1 MQILPSLQ
9 SGTLHPLTL
18 LRDRIVSFFESLGYS
33 WVDGPEVESEWFNFD
48 VLNMD
53 AAHFARA
60 ADHTY
65 YLADAANPGKRSGLV
80 LRAHTSPV
88 QARAMLGGT
97 PPLYKIC
104 IGRTYR
110 PDPLDA
116 THSPVFNQ
124 LEGLAVD
131 HGLTMDDL
139 KRTLDQLAA
148 AMFGAGIV
156 TRLRPYQ
163 FSYAEPA
170 AEIDVQ
176 CCVCHGQASDCRTCG
191 GEGWIEW
198 GGCGMVHK
206 KVLDNCGIDTSRFT
220 AFSFGMGIERT
231 LMLREGL
238 SDLREIVDGDIR
250 FAQTTRGHAAPAVR
264 APGLHSLGQ
273 AFVNLGHTEITSF
286 PFIPA
291 DTVQRLRL
299 TATDP
304 RARQL
309 TLTNPLPGQASSL
322 RTTLLPGLLETL
334 QRNANR
340 GFHDVDIVEQGRVF
354 LPPADMPARAYPPLG
369 HRPSDEALRRLDA
382 TLPLQPRH
390 LAAASTRAGDWLHS
404 INSAGTAL
412 RSVGWCIQAVPAQHA
427 PWLEGHCMALNID
440 GRVVGHAGRLSPDLL
455 TAYGLT
461 TNTWAVEINLDALPL
476 LSH

>member
-1 MQILPSLQ
+1 MI
-9 SGTLHPLTL
+9 
-18 LRDRIVSFFESLGYS
+18 SFFEGIGYS
-33 WVDGPEVESEWFNFD
+33 FVDGPEVESEWFNFD

-60 ADHTY
+60 TDHTY
-65 YLADAANPGKRSGLV
+65 YVADSASPGERSGLV

-88 QARAMLGGT
+88 QARAMLDSR
-97 PPLYKIC
+97 PPLYKVC

-131 HGLTMDDL
+131 RGLTIDDL

-176 CCVCHGQASDCRTCG
+176 CCICHGRASDCQTCG

-206 KVLDNCGIDTSRFT
+206 KVLNNCGVDTTRYN
-220 AFSFGMGIERT
+220 AFSFGMGVERT

-238 SDLREIVDGDIR
+238 SDLREIVDGDIGY
-250 FAQTTRGHAAPAVR
+250 AQTTRGHVAPEVR
-264 APGLHSLGQ
+264 SPGLHPLGQ
-273 AFVNLGHTEITSF
+273 AFVNLGYTEITSF
-286 PFIPA
+286 PFISPGI
-291 DTVQRLRL
+291 VQRLHL
-299 TATDP
+299 PVSDP
-304 RARQL
+304 RAHLL
-309 TLTNPLPGQASSL
+309 TLIDPLPGQASSL

-334 QRNANR
+334 QRNAVR
-340 GFHDVDIVEQGRVF
+340 GFHGVDIVEQGRVF
-354 LPPADMPARAYPPLG
+354 LPPADASVRVHPTLG
-369 HRPSDEALRRLDA
+369 YRPSDEALRRLDA
-382 TLPLQPRH
+382 SLPVQPRH
-390 LAAASTRAGDWLHS
+390 LAAASTRSDDWLHS
-404 INSAGTAL
+404 IDVIGTAL
-412 RSVGWCIQAVPAQHA
+412 LSAGWQIQAARAQHA
-427 PWLEGHCMALNID
+427 PWQEGHCMAFHIGD
-440 GRVVGHAGRLSPDLL
+440 RVVGHAGRLAPDLL

-461 TNTWAVEINLDALPL
+461 TNTCAVEINLDALPPL
-476 LSH
+476 PLQSH